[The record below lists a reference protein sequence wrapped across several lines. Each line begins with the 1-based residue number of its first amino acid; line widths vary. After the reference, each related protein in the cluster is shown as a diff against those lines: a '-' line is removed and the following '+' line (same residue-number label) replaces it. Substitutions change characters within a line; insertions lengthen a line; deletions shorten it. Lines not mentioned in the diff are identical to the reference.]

1 MAKMDRR
8 WHRFFNVKD
17 QLQFYYNLYN
27 LLLMLNEIIW
37 LVVKSWKNLDVS
49 FDA

>member
-1 MAKMDRR
+1 MEDGIDFLMLKINCNSIMI
-8 WHRFFNVKD
+8 
-17 QLQFYYNLYN
+17 YN

-37 LVVKSWKNLDVS
+37 LVVKNLDVS